1 MTDEKTRYIYI
12 YVYREREFLYS
23 PFLSFFSSHFVENF
37 ARIFRDSNWRIK
49 LLNGPVPSL
58 SRNYKEK
65 IMKRS
70 FQYFFF
76 DEGIREEKKRK
87 IRDGK
92 EKEEID
98 SMIDRF
104 PKKDERVSAR

>member
-1 MTDEKTRYIYI
+1 MTDENSNEIYIYI

-23 PFLSFFSSHFVENF
+23 PFLSFFSSHFLENF
-37 ARIFRDSNWRIK
+37 ARIFRDSNGRIK
-49 LLNGPVPSL
+49 LSNGPVPSL

-76 DEGIREEKKRK
+76 FATKG
-87 IRDGK
+87 
-92 EKEEID
+92 
-98 SMIDRF
+98 
-104 PKKDERVSAR
+104 